1 LGHNQKQSSNQLK
14 QEENNQ
20 CNVNILNNIKLR
32 KLLPWVAAEA
42 QVITGFKKQ
51 FEFKNDTYGVMVDLK
66 LGGSEIYN
74 LQPRR
79 ECQESKTEKKF
90 LHILSKTNQKNY
102 VPANLT

>member
-1 LGHNQKQSSNQLK
+1 MG
-14 QEENNQ
+14 
-20 CNVNILNNIKLR
+20 

-51 FEFKNDTYGVMVDLK
+51 FEFKNDTYAVMVDLK

-79 ECQESKTEKKF
+79 ECQESKTEKKS

-102 VPANLT
+102 VPANLTLPPIFNTRLQIHQLCGLP